1 MSDAA
6 AAPSPP
12 PPLPQQQTQYLR
24 ESDETAETAD
34 IALELPFPATSLST
48 ATHRQFLSQAAI
60 PARSNI
66 QCFPRMAQAAADA
79 AVAELLHWSLSRH
92 LYLSGLPPWP
102 RLCLPGPLS
111 HIQPT
116 PPNFLPPPNSLSAP
130 TAHLQ
135 VHRVGHVARPI
146 HSGSSSRSSGKVQL
160 PPPPNL
166 G

>member
-66 QCFPRMAQAAADA
+66 QCFPRMAQAPA
-79 AVAELLHWSLSRH
+79 
-92 LYLSGLPPWP
+92 
-102 RLCLPGPLS
+102 
-111 HIQPT
+111 
-116 PPNFLPPPNSLSAP
+116 PPPA
-130 TAHLQ
+130 
-135 VHRVGHVARPI
+135 
-146 HSGSSSRSSGKVQL
+146 
-160 PPPPNL
+160 PPPACKQIQGSCGFKSLHCFMIPKGCTLTVTVTAVTHTHPPRQQSHATSFSQKKQDRWFQIASNYHDSL
-166 G
+166 APHCGSKKLR